1 MLTLPSNDGILRNAS
16 PASFPCDIMKEI
28 VSAVIQKQIDE
39 PLHYTKNKTASIDG
53 TPRNKQKP
61 STMTES
67 LPNNAI

>member
-1 MLTLPSNDGILRNAS
+1 
-16 PASFPCDIMKEI
+16 MKEI

-39 PLHYTKNKTASIDG
+39 PLHYTKNKTASIDS